1 VKRSILAFV
10 AGLLTWVVVATLL
23 DHGLRL
29 LLPDYAAV
37 EPSFRFTLGM
47 MAGRLLLAA
56 AASVAAGAVTDW
68 IAPASPRTSWV
79 LGLVLLAVF
88 IPSHIRLWH
97 VLPLWYHLSFLLTLV
112 PLVLLGARLRRRLA
126 GASPGSASHAGQGGR
141 I

>member
-1 VKRSILAFV
+1 MKRSILAFV
-10 AGLLTWVVVATLL
+10 AGLVTWVVVATLL
-23 DHGLRL
+23 DRGLRL

-56 AASVAAGAVTDW
+56 AASVAAGAVTAW
-68 IAPASPRTSWV
+68 LAPAHPRTPWV

-97 VLPLWYHLSFLLTLV
+97 VLPLWYHLTFLVTLV
-112 PLVLLGARLRRRLA
+112 PLVLLGAGLRRQLPGAASA
-126 GASPGSASHAGQGGR
+126 GPSHAG
-141 I
+141 